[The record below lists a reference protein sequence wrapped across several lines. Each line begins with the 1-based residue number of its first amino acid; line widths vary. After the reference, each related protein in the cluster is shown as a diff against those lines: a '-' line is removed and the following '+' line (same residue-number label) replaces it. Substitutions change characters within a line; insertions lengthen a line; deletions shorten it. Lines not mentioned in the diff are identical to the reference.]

1 MDFFSRQEQSRRTTR
16 RLVVLFALAFLAV
29 ALATTVIAAAALSL
43 FLEYDPFTFGARS
56 SVQWAADNTWRLVG
70 FVAAIIGVMMLASL
84 YRTATLSRGGGQVA
98 RMLGATEIRGDD
110 PDPLRRRLI
119 NVVEEIA
126 IASGVPVPQ
135 IFVLEQ
141 EPGINAFAAGLTH
154 GDAAIAVTRGSL
166 ERLNR
171 AELQGVVAHEFSHI
185 LNGDMR
191 LNLRLIGFSF
201 GILVLWLVGRWLLR
215 SSRFAMR
222 ARNRGTSAAVF
233 IGFGLATIGGIGV
246 LLSRLIKAAVARQRE
261 RLADASAVQFTRDPQ
276 GLAGALKK
284 IGGFTAHLS
293 SVETEEVA
301 HMLFGRGAPS
311 FRGLFATHPPLLER
325 IRALEPSFTGDYPT
339 AGDAL
344 PSAPDDAR
352 AVLAGLAAGPA
363 PADLES
369 TGRIEAPEVGAAL
382 WAAIPEE
389 LHHAAH
395 SRETSF
401 LLVLALA
408 LSDDDRTRRRQ
419 APLLEHRLGGER
431 ARRCLRL
438 RTELAE
444 LDRRLWLPLLEL
456 AAPALRQRPDE
467 QLEFLFELV
476 EKLAAAD
483 EQLDVFEYALLR
495 MLATYFP
502 GRAGLKRLAAPREP
516 RLGTDDALCTLLATA
531 AAFGHADTG
540 AARAACMAGLAAIG
554 KSDAP
559 GAERTIDQCLADRT
573 LTRLDA
579 ALIVLAGL
587 PERTRR
593 LVLTALLAAIRH
605 DRRIE
610 SAEIELFRAIAA
622 VLGCPM
628 PPTATIR

>member
-1 MDFFSRQEQSRRTTR
+1 VDFFSRQEQSRRTTR
-16 RLVVLFALAFLAV
+16 RLVVLFALAFLTV
-29 ALATTVIAAAALSL
+29 ALATTLIAAAALSL
-43 FLEYDPFTFGARS
+43 YLEYDPFTFGARS
-56 SVQWAADNTWRLVG
+56 SQQWAADNAWRLAA
-70 FVAAIIGVMMLASL
+70 FVAAIVGVMLLASL

-110 PDPLRRRLI
+110 PDPLRQRLI
-119 NVVEEIA
+119 NVVEEMA
-126 IASGVPVPQ
+126 IASGLPVPQ

-154 GDAAIAVTRGSL
+154 RDAAVAVTRGTL

-215 SSRFAMR
+215 SSRFAVR
-222 ARNRGTSAAVF
+222 ARNRGTSAALF
-233 IGFGLATIGGIGV
+233 IGFGLAAIGGIGV
-246 LLSRLIKAAVARQRE
+246 LLSRVIKAAVARQRE
-261 RLADASAVQFTRDPQ
+261 RLADASAVQFTRDPS

-311 FRGLFATHPPLLER
+311 FRGLFATHPPLIER
-325 IRALEPSFTGDYPT
+325 IRALEPSFGGNYQ
-339 AGDAL
+339 ASGHAL
-344 PSAPDDAR
+344 PSAPEDAR
-352 AVLAGLAAGPA
+352 GALAALAEGPA

-369 TGRIEAPEVGAAL
+369 TGRIDAPEVGAAL
-382 WAAIPEE
+382 RAAIPEE

-395 SRETSF
+395 SRESSF

-408 LSDDDRTRRRQ
+408 LSDDETARGRQ
-419 APLLEHRLGGER
+419 APLLERRLGGER

-438 RTELAE
+438 RTELAD

-476 EKLAAAD
+476 EKLAAVD

-502 GRAGLKRLAAPREP
+502 GRARPSLLAAPREP
-516 RLGTDDALCTLLATA
+516 RLGTDEALCTLLATA
-531 AAFGHADTG
+531 AAFGHAD
-540 AARAACMAGLAAIG
+540 AASARAACTAGLAAIG

-559 GAERTIDQCLADRT
+559 GAERTIDACLADRT
-573 LTRLDA
+573 LKRLDA
-579 ALIVLAGL
+579 ALVVLVSL
-587 PERTRR
+587 PERSRR
-593 LVLTALLAAIRH
+593 LVLTALLAVIRH
-605 DRRIE
+605 DSQIE
-610 SAEIELFRAIAA
+610 SAEIELFRTIAA